1 MTVKEAWES
10 YRSKC
15 VPKDA
20 GNIQLKETKMAF
32 YAGFITMMEINK
44 KITDLPD
51 EQAIQHLQK
60 LDSELND
67 YIQERLLDAA
77 SKRSHS

>member
-1 MTVKEAWES
+1 MTLKEAWER
-10 YRSKC
+10 YRYKC

-51 EQAIQHLQK
+51 EQAVEYLQT
-60 LDSELND
+60 LDLELKD
-67 YIQERLLDAA
+67 YIQERFLDAA